1 MPNDESITMK
11 HIHFFHHQE
20 LPVPGSAAKPV
31 SYPVCEWRAP
41 KGDATDADQHPLNRF
56 VCSWL
61 TSDMAEVARCDEALQ
76 ALAQLENHSLTEWF
90 ADGDMFCVDFKTSG
104 VQFNQSNVGPEDTD
118 WWNLPEGRFALAEVK
133 AVLHA
138 WRDFLAKS
146 AKH

>member
-1 MPNDESITMK
+1 MK

-76 ALAQLENHSLTEWF
+76 ALARLRKLHEGPKPRERF
-90 ADGDMFCVDFKTSG
+90 SG
-104 VQFNQSNVGPEDTD
+104 GQTPKSSTISAMRRQVWSQSRVAIGSGKHP
-118 WWNLPEGRFALAEVK
+118 EVK
-133 AVLHA
+133 IHLTSLSDGVMDIR
-138 WRDFLAKS
+138 WS
-146 AKH
+146 